1 MLRLELVEHTS
12 HIAWL
17 YQCPYMKTLYLQNC
31 QFFWNKDKQHFQ
43 IGLNAVCSLHGFHG
57 LFLTKENQKNKI
69 IIIITFSQVIGKGNK
84 STSHL

>member
-17 YQCPYMKTLYLQNC
+17 YQCPYMKTLYLQNG
-31 QFFWNKDKQHFQ
+31 QFFWNKDKQQ
-43 IGLNAVCSLHGFHG
+43 IGLNAVCSLHGFQG
-57 LFLTKENQKNKI
+57 LFLTNENQKNK